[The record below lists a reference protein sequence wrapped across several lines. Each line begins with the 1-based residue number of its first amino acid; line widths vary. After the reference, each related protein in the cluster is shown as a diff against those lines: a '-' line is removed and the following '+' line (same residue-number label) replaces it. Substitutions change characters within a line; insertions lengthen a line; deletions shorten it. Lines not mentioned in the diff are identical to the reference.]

1 MQPSVASNPTP
12 GVATWKVENGKM
24 IMLGK
29 DYFQGN
35 MIKHSISVHE
45 MLQDDASLVYRTP
58 TSRSYVIYDM
68 LNSQR
73 SRQNMVS

>member
-1 MQPSVASNPTP
+1 
-12 GVATWKVENGKM
+12 M

-29 DYFQGN
+29 DYFQGK

-58 TSRSYVIYDM
+58 TSWSYVIYDM

>member
-1 MQPSVASNPTP
+1 
-12 GVATWKVENGKM
+12 M

-29 DYFQGN
+29 DHFQGN

-45 MLQDDASLVYRTP
+45 MLQDDASFIYRTP